1 MTMIARAEPD
11 ADPSAALTP
20 LETVILDRL
29 VPDCGNRGAAPNTL
43 QLYMTKPARLGGYLA
58 RNSDPPPGNTVL
70 WRGWRRLIDIQI
82 GADFQ
87 HCRTYG

>member
-1 MTMIARAEPD
+1 
-11 ADPSAALTP
+11 
-20 LETVILDRL
+20 
-29 VPDCGNRGAAPNTL
+29 
-43 QLYMTKPARLGGYLA
+43 MTKLARLGGYLA

-82 GADFQ
+82 GADLQ